1 MSIRLV
7 DTTRQYQDLKEPIDA
22 AIRRVVEHG
31 RFILGP
37 EVAGLEAEIAAEC
50 GCVSGIGVA
59 SGTDAL
65 LLSLAAL
72 GVKPGDEVI
81 TTPFTFVSTA
91 EVISLLG
98 ATPVFADIKAHSFN
112 LDPASVESKIT
123 ERTVGILPVDLYG
136 QVADMEGLGA
146 IAEKH
151 HLWMVEDAAQALGA
165 SRGGRKA
172 GSFGLLGCI
181 SFFPTKNLG
190 GFGDGGMVV
199 TNDAALA
206 DRVRRLRYHGSGGG
220 YEYETIGYNS
230 RLDELQAAILR
241 VKLPHLAHYNAV
253 RGRTAD
259 FYRSQVRSPHLTLPH
274 DETNGGH
281 VYHQFTLRSGC
292 RGVLAAM
299 LKTRDIESKVYYPIP
314 LHLQKSYAHLAYKVG
329 SLPVAEAAAEEVL
342 SIPISQELTED
353 ERTQIATALNEFDP
367 GGKDDGHFSQVSS
380 IIHTS

>member
-1 MSIRLV
+1 MPIRLV
-7 DTTRQYQDLKEPIDA
+7 DTTRQYQDLKEPIDS

-72 GVKPGDEVI
+72 GVKAGDEVI

-112 LDPASVESKIT
+112 LDPASVESRIT

-146 IAEKH
+146 IAESH

-172 GSFGLLGCI
+172 GSFGQLGCI

-199 TNDAALA
+199 TNDTALA
-206 DRVRRLRYHGSGGG
+206 DQVRKLRYHGSGGG
-220 YEYETIGYNS
+220 YEYDHIGYNS

-241 VKLPHLAHYNAV
+241 VKLPHLEHYNAV

-259 FYRSQVRSPHLTLPH
+259 FYRSMVNSPHITLPQ
-274 DETNGGH
+274 DETDGGH
-281 VYHQFTLRSGC
+281 VYHQFTLRSNS
-292 RGVLAAM
+292 RGTLAAM
-299 LKTRDIESKVYYPIP
+299 LKAKDIESKVYYPIP
-314 LHLQKSYAHLAYKVG
+314 LHLQPSYAHLAYKVG

-342 SIPISQELTED
+342 SVPISQELTED
-353 ERTQIATALNEFDP
+353 ERVQVAAALNEFDP
-367 GGKDDGHFSQVSS
+367 GG
-380 IIHTS
+380 